1 MPQQPQTIVV
11 ESRADK
17 SRETK
22 AKFNNN
28 MLPLLLVAGDV
39 DFLPPGMFA
48 NSCIPKYTQ
57 AMKNILAQTTSVCA
71 TQMVIILTTVF
82 IEVPNDMAEM
92 LSPLT
97 THTLMHH
104 ISKNFA
110 SALLSCNVQ
119 HTNLDSMNFETI
131 FNYYLE
137 FCLAK

>member
-17 SRETK
+17 SRKTK

-39 DFLPPGMFA
+39 DFLPPGMFV

-57 AMKNILAQTTSVCA
+57 AMKNILAQTTLVCA